1 MVGADS
7 GGDELKVTMAS
18 ARPTVVLVP
27 LCVPSHLPSMFES
40 GKRLLSSGGG
50 HAMSLTVFFM
60 QMTMAPNLMSGVAD
74 LIRREAGSG
83 LDIHFRYLPAVELPA
98 DSHGGEDFIMR
109 FIQLH
114 APHVKAA
121 LSSLAAPVAAVVV
134 DYFGTTL
141 LDVTHELSLPAYVY
155 VPTSARMLSLILRLP
170 ALDEE
175 VPGALEDINGGAVAV
190 LPGTPPVPVGILPTP
205 LLKKDPN
212 YAWFVYHGKR
222 FLEAAGIIVETVA
235 ELEPA
240 TLAAITEN
248 LRATAGAGRLAP
260 TVYTIGPP
268 PSVKVKVTGDRGE
281 QTHECLAWLDAQ
293 PSASVVLLCFGSM
306 GGSFPEPQ
314 LHEMADGLERSGHRF
329 LWVLRGPPPSG
340 SPFPTDANLDE
351 LLPEGFLERTEG
363 RGLVW
368 PTWAPQ
374 KDIIAHS
381 AVGGF
386 VTHCGWNSVLEGLWH
401 GVPLVPWPLFAEQH
415 LNAFELVSVMG
426 VAVAM
431 EVDRKR
437 GNFVVAAELE
447 RALRGLMG
455 DDSEEGLRAR
465 EKAAEAKALCRN
477 AVEEGGSSYA
487 SLQKLARDMS
497 KHCGCEAA
505 A

>member
-1 MVGADS
+1 
-7 GGDELKVTMAS
+7 MAS
-18 ARPTVVLVP
+18 GKPTVVLIP
-27 LCVPSHLPSMFES
+27 LCVPGHLPSMFEA
-40 GKRLLSSGGG
+40 GKRLLSSGG
-50 HAMSLTVFFM
+50 HVMSLTVLFT
-60 QMTMAPNLMSGVAD
+60 QMTMAANLMSDVTD
-74 LIRREAGSG
+74 LIRRESGSG
-83 LDIHFRYLPAVELPA
+83 LDIHFHHLPAVELPA
-98 DSHGGEDFIMR
+98 DAHGREDFIMR
-109 FIQLH
+109 FVQLH

-121 LSSLAAPVAAVVV
+121 LSGLASPVAAVVV
-134 DYFGTTL
+134 DYFCTTL
-141 LDVTHELSLPAYVY
+141 LDVTHKLALPAYVY
-155 VPTSARMLSLILRLP
+155 VPTSACMLSLILRLP

-175 VPGALEDINGGAVAV
+175 VPGDLEGIKGGAVAV
-190 LPGTPPVPVGILPTP
+190 PGMPLVPVGLLPTP
-205 LLKKDPN
+205 LLKKDSN

-260 TVYTIGPP
+260 TVYPIGPP

-306 GGSFPEPQ
+306 GGSFPAPQ
-314 LHEMADGLERSGHRF
+314 LHEMADGLERSGNRF

-351 LLPEGFLERTEG
+351 VLPEGFLERTGG

-368 PTWAPQ
+368 PKWAPQ

-386 VTHCGWNSVLEGLWH
+386 VTHCGWNSVLEGLSH

-437 GNFVVAAELE
+437 GNFVEADELE
-447 RALRGLMG
+447 RALRSLMG
-455 DDSEEGLRAR
+455 YSEEGLRAR

-487 SLQKLARDMS
+487 SLQKLAGDMS